1 MNCQSFE
8 NVVSDLARE
17 QMLEATVHEEALR
30 HRATCESCATRLH
43 EEQRLTND
51 LRQVSSTMRTLK
63 VSDTVEE
70 YLLSEYRSLNA
81 ARVVSRSNARVRYGV
96 FVAVAAVFLLA
107 VSLIVIRGVISSPE
121 LPQQELAGGPPTPGP
136 ALVVDGTRSTSG
148 PVKAIKSAGI
158 IRRRPKQATFAKA
171 ATGKKATT
179 PAGLETIAASNNRPE
194 IATEFL
200 PIGYT
205 AALNVQ
211 EGAQLVRVEMPRSA
225 MARFGLPVNMDRY
238 DERVK
243 ADVLFSADGMARAI
257 RFVQ

>member
-8 NVVSDLARE
+8 NVVRDLARE

-51 LRQVSSTMRTLK
+51 LRQMSSTMRTLK
-63 VSDTVEE
+63 ASERVKE

-81 ARVVSRSNARVRYGV
+81 ARVASRSNARVRYGV
-96 FVAVAAVFLLA
+96 FVAVAAVLLLA
-107 VSLIVIRGVISSPE
+107 VSLVVIRGVISSPE
-121 LPQQELAGGPPTPGP
+121 LPQQELAGEPPTPGP
-136 ALVVDGTRSTSG
+136 ALVVEGTRPTPE
-148 PVKAIKSAGI
+148 PVKATKSAGVI
-158 IRRRPKQATFAKA
+158 SRRPKRATFAKA
-171 ATGKKATT
+171 AAGNKATT
-179 PAGLETIAASNNRPE
+179 PAALETIAANNNRPE

-200 PIGYT
+200 PIGY
-205 AALNVQ
+205 AALNVR